1 MVVKIRINVKEVKFR
16 KKKKR
21 KKEKSIFK
29 NLKIVKNYDRFDF
42 INALE

>member
-1 MVVKIRINVKEVKFR
+1 MVVKIRINVKEE
-16 KKKKR
+16 KKKR